1 MSLRN
6 LFTVSLL
13 VAALNMSAATLRK
26 DGIAVDLSMTPVK
39 DNDVEVRFTITNAE
53 TGAPITG
60 LNPIAWVDRWTAA
73 PTADSCKAKVKSF
86 LGGSLQA
93 RPEADLNKYVIL
105 TLNRDGTVAVIDPLL
120 GFGGSKLL
128 ALVILGGEGSDW
140 TLTPDQQTLFVSV
153 PALNEVVAVD
163 TQTWKIAR
171 RVTVGRKPQRMALQ
185 PDAGYLWVATD
196 EGVNVIDV
204 AERRLMWSGLQPAG
218 DRGLKPAPHDF
229 AFSRDSRFAFVAGD
243 DSVSVVDVRDPKQV
257 KRVATAKSPVALAYS
272 ALSNAVYAAHQD
284 GTVVVIDAASHEV
297 RSRVAT
303 KAGLRTMGFSRD
315 GRWGFLLN
323 PVANAVNVLDSS
335 TNEIVQS
342 ISIAGSPDKVS
353 FTALYAY
360 IRAAGSEEVS
370 MIRLSTV
377 EGGKEPAI
385 SRFPGGQIAP
395 EYASGPAIPAAI
407 VPAPEEGTVLVS
419 NPADKTIYY
428 YSEGM
433 AAPMGSFQ
441 NYRREPLG
449 VLAVNRNL
457 RETRPGVYA
466 TTVRLAQGGR
476 FDVPFV
482 LDSPRMTQCFDYSV
496 ALPSD
501 LQKKED
507 PKTVVKLERL
517 FEPKTNAGA
526 PMNVRVRL
534 VGGNGQP
541 LQNVQDLR
549 VLTFTPGR
557 HQTRAFAKPVGD
569 GVYEAT
575 VVPPHAGV
583 YYVFFESSS
592 LGKTYRQL
600 PHWVVTATE
609 NNS

>member
-1 MSLRN
+1 
-6 LFTVSLL
+6 
-13 VAALNMSAATLRK
+13 
-26 DGIAVDLSMTPVK
+26 MTPVK
-39 DNDVEVRFTITNAE
+39 DNDVEVRFAITNAE
-53 TGAPITG
+53 DGSPITG

-93 RPEADLNKYVIL
+93 RPEADLNKYAII

-128 ALVILGGEGSDW
+128 ALVLLGGEGSDW
-140 TLTPDQQTLFVSV
+140 TLTPDHQTLFVSV
-153 PALNEVVAVD
+153 PVLNEVVAVD

-171 RVTVGRKPQRMALQ
+171 RIPVGRKPQRMALQ
-185 PDAGYLWVATD
+185 PDAGYLWVATE
-196 EGVNVIDV
+196 EGASVIDV
-204 AERRLMWSGLQPAG
+204 AERRSVANVAA
-218 DRGLKPAPHDF
+218 RGNDF
-229 AFSRDSRFAFVAGD
+229 TFSRDSRYAFIAGTD
-243 DSVSVVDVRDPKQV
+243 GVSVVDVRDPKQV
-257 KRVATAKSPVALAYS
+257 KSVATAKSPVALAYS
-272 ALSNAVYAAHQD
+272 ALSNAVYAAHAD
-284 GTVVVIDAASHEV
+284 GTVVVIDAATHEV
-297 RSRVAT
+297 RSRVST
-303 KAGLRTMGFSRD
+303 KAGLHTLGFSRD

-323 PVANAVNVLDSS
+323 PTTNTVNVLDSS
-335 TNEIVQS
+335 TNEITQS
-342 ISIAGSPDKVS
+342 ITIEGSPDKVS
-353 FTALYAY
+353 FTELYAY

-385 SRFPGGQIAP
+385 SRFPGGQTAP

-441 NYRREPLG
+441 NYRREALG

-457 RETRPGVYA
+457 RETKPGVYS
-466 TTVRLAQGGR
+466 TTVRLAKGGR

-482 LDSPRMTQCFDYSV
+482 LDSPRLTQCFDY
-496 ALPSD
+496 AITFPSD
-501 LQKKED
+501 LEKKD
-507 PKTVVKLERL
+507 ASKIVKLERL
-517 FEPKTNAGA
+517 FEHATVAGA
-526 PMNVRVRL
+526 PMKVRVRI
-534 VGGNGQP
+534 VDGDGKP
-541 LQNVQDLR
+541 LPDVKDLR
-549 VLTFTPGR
+549 VLTFTPAR
-557 HQTRAFAKPVGD
+557 HQARVVATPLGD

-609 NNS
+609 KDS